1 LCLILKIEIENL
13 NRELAAAGAPNNYQ
27 HLCQKL
33 TPLEALVNGPF
44 SAKPYVNILVKY
56 LSRVAVK
63 NKDMIIR
70 ALSEKGLYTATKPLL
85 DLFDDPQMTELQ
97 LWTVGNALHVIDD
110 TSSYEKIIHLTKRSH
125 LGNA

>member
-1 LCLILKIEIENL
+1 MEIEYL
-13 NRELAAAGAPNNYQ
+13 NRELAAAGAHNNYQ
-27 HLCQKL
+27 YLGQKL

-97 LWTVGNALHVIDD
+97 LWTVGNALHVLDD
-110 TSSYEKIIHLTKRSH
+110 TSSYEKIIHLT
-125 LGNA
+125 